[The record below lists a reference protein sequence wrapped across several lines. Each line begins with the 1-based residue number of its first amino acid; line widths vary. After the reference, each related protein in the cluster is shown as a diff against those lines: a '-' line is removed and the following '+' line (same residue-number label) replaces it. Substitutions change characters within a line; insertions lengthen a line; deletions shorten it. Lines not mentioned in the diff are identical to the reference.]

1 MPESERVAV
10 ARPRRAS
17 LVLAHLLPLV
27 AIVTVIGVLDGRVSA
42 LRALPF
48 IGALFGLGLL
58 FNLWYWGWN
67 GVDADEHGLIEV
79 IRGRDR
85 RTVAWD
91 DILSASYL
99 GGSFMWGMV
108 GSISSGVHLQ
118 TTLPTPERLF
128 EYDGELTIGRLQPL
142 FFWER
147 DAVEAEAT
155 EVLRRFLGGRV
166 NEP

>member
-1 MPESERVAV
+1 V
-10 ARPRRAS
+10 
-17 LVLAHLLPLV
+17 
-27 AIVTVIGVLDGRVSA
+27 
-42 LRALPF
+42 RALPF

-67 GVDADEHGLIEV
+67 GIDADEHRLIEV

-108 GSISSGVHLQ
+108 GSISSGVHLE

-128 EYDGELTIGRLQPL
+128 EYEGELTIGRLQPL

-155 EVLRRFLGGRV
+155 EMLRRFLGSRV
-166 NEP
+166 NDP

>member
-1 MPESERVAV
+1 MAESERVAV

-27 AIVTVIGVLDGRVSA
+27 AIVTVVGVLDGRTSA
-42 LRALPF
+42 LQALP
-48 IGALFGLGLL
+48 ILGTLFGLGLL

-67 GVDADEHGLIEV
+67 EVDADEHGLIEV

-91 DILSASYL
+91 DVLSASYL
-99 GGSFMWGMV
+99 GGSFLWGMV

-128 EYDGELTIGRLQPL
+128 EYEGELTIGRLQPL

-155 EVLRRFLGGRV
+155 EVLRRFLGSRV
-166 NEP
+166 ADP

>member
-1 MPESERVAV
+1 V
-10 ARPRRAS
+10 
-17 LVLAHLLPLV
+17 PLV

-48 IGALFGLGLL
+48 IGTLFGLGLL

-67 GVDADEHGLIEV
+67 GVDADEYGLIEV

-91 DILSASYL
+91 HILSASYL
-99 GGSFMWGMV
+99 GGSFLWGMA

-118 TTLPTPERLF
+118 ATLPTPERLF
-128 EYDGELTIGRLQPL
+128 QYEGELTIGRLQPL

-147 DAVEAEAT
+147 DAVEAA
-155 EVLRRFLGGRV
+155 RRGSARR
-166 NEP
+166 

>member
-1 MPESERVAV
+1 MPEPERVAV
-10 ARPRRAS
+10 AQPLRAS

-27 AIVTVIGVLDGRVSA
+27 AIVTVIGVLDGRASA
-42 LRALPF
+42 LQALP
-48 IGALFGLGLL
+48 ILGTLFGLVLL

-67 GVDADEHGLIEV
+67 RVDADEHGLIEV

-91 DILSASYL
+91 DILAASYL
-99 GGSFMWGMV
+99 GGSFMWGMA
-108 GSISSGVHLQ
+108 GSISSGVHLE

-128 EYDGELTIGRLQPL
+128 QYEGELTIGRLQPL

-147 DAVEAEAT
+147 GAVETEAT
-155 EVLRRFLGGRV
+155 EVLRRFLGNRV
-166 NEP
+166 NDP